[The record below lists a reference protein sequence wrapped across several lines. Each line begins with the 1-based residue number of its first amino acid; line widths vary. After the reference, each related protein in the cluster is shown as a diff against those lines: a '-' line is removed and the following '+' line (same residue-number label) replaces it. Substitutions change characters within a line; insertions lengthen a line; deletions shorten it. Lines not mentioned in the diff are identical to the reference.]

1 MKRKISEATDVNPED
16 VGSNLSS
23 PSPQPSRVKSTS
35 YTSQKSLA
43 MSVEDV
49 VQAAL
54 AKKAAHEPTTP
65 TKTEWINASS
75 VIHQLIC
82 QLTQTA
88 LLFKVVL

>member
-65 TKTEWINASS
+65 TKTE
-75 VIHQLIC
+75 
-82 QLTQTA
+82 
-88 LLFKVVL
+88 